1 MRIGELAEASGTTTK
16 TLRFYEEAGLL
27 PPPERTANGYR
38 DYTPAALARLD
49 FVRRGRTAGL
59 TLAQIREVLDI
70 RDAGVAP
77 CQHVHDLLEA
87 RLGDLDQQIADLQ
100 ALRHTVAHL
109 RDGAATSDPTNCD
122 ATTVCRYL

>member
-1 MRIGELAEASGTTTK
+1 MRIGELAVASGTTTK

-27 PPPERTANGYR
+27 PAPERTANGYR

-59 TLAQIREVLDI
+59 TLAQIREILDI

-77 CQHVHDLLEA
+77 CQHVHALLEA
-87 RLGDLDQQIADLQ
+87 
-100 ALRHTVAHL
+100 HL
-109 RDGAATSDPTNCD
+109 
-122 ATTVCRYL
+122 